1 MKIFKFGGA
10 SVKDAESIR
19 NVAKILNS
27 YASDKVLVVISAMA
41 KTTNLL
47 ETVTDSFINNKAD
60 LVSKM
65 NEFSSFHFNICNEL
79 FSDPNHPIFND
90 IENLCLELECLT
102 EKEVKDDYD
111 FVYDQIVSFG
121 ELIST
126 KIISTY
132 LLSQGIK
139 NKWVDA
145 RNFIFTNSNF
155 REASVNWSE
164 TEHIISTK
172 LKPFAEKSMVITQGF
187 IGKDRNNATTT
198 LGREGSD
205 YSAAIFAWCLNAES
219 VTIWKDVAGVM
230 NADPKKFANAEKID
244 SLSFDQAIELA
255 YYGASV
261 IHPKT
266 IQPLK
271 SKGIPLHVK
280 SFLNPS
286 ESGTVVK
293 EGNEF
298 NTDKI
303 CFIFK
308 ENQTLIT
315 LKTRDFSFVAENN
328 LQEIF
333 RILATHKVRVN
344 VMQNSAIS
352 FKMVVD
358 FNERKLSNIGKDLT
372 HSFETKQT
380 NNLRLVS
387 IYNHVGKEIPSDITS
402 GSKILLEQK
411 TDRVLHLLI
420 ADN

>member
-10 SVKDAESIR
+10 SVKDAESVK
-19 NVAKILNS
+19 NVAAILDNH
-27 YASDKVLVVISAMA
+27 ASDKVLVVISAMA

-47 ETVTDSFINNKAD
+47 ENVVDAFVYKKSEMTA
-60 LVSKM
+60 KM
-65 NEFSSFHFNICNEL
+65 NEFADFHIKLCKEL
-79 FSDPNHPIFND
+79 ITDDNHPIFND
-90 IENLCLELECLT
+90 LENIFLELECLT

-111 FVYDQIVSFG
+111 FVYDQIVSYG
-121 ELIST
+121 EIIST
-126 KIISTY
+126 KIVSAY
-132 LLSQGIK
+132 LLAQGIK

-155 REASVNWSE
+155 REAGVNWSE

-205 YSAAIFAWCLNAES
+205 YSAAIFAWCLNASS

-230 NADPKKFANAEKID
+230 NADPRKVNSAEKID

-271 SKGIPLHVK
+271 SKGIPLYVK
-280 SFLNPS
+280 SFVNPN
-286 ESGTVVK
+286 ETGTVVK
-293 EGNEF
+293 EGKEF
-298 NTDKI
+298 KTDKI

-308 ENQTLIT
+308 ENQCLLS
-315 LKTRDFSFVAENN
+315 LKTRDFSFVVENN

-333 RILATHKVRVN
+333 RILSVHKVRVN

-352 FKMVVD
+352 FKTIVD
-358 FNERKLSNIGKDLT
+358 CDERKLSKIIHDLEQ
-372 HSFETKQT
+372 SFEIKHTP
-380 NNLRLVS
+380 NLRLIS
-387 IYNHVGKEIPSDITS
+387 IYNHVGKIIPEFLTQE
-402 GSKILLEQK
+402 KKVLLEQK
-411 TDRVLHLLI
+411 TERVLHLVL
-420 ADN
+420 A

>member
-10 SVKDAESIR
+10 SVKDAASVR
-19 NVAKILNS
+19 NVANILNI
-27 YASDKVLVVISAMA
+27 YASERVLVVISAMA

-47 ETVTDSFINNKAD
+47 EHVVDSFLNKKSDLNDTIKEFATFHIKICKDLFAD
-60 LVSKM
+60 T
-65 NEFSSFHFNICNEL
+65 
-79 FSDPNHPIFND
+79 NHPIFNELD
-90 IENLCLELECLT
+90 NLFLELECMT
-102 EKEVKDDYD
+102 EKEVKDDFD
-111 FVYDQIVSFG
+111 FVYDQIVSLG

-126 KIISTY
+126 KIISAY

-155 REASVNWSE
+155 REANVNWTE
-164 TEHIISTK
+164 TEHIIVSK
-172 LKPFAEKSMVITQGF
+172 LKPFAERSMVITQGF

-230 NADPKKFANAEKID
+230 NADPKKFNDAEKID

-271 SKGIPLHVK
+271 SKGIPLFVK
-280 SFLNPS
+280 SFIDPS
-286 ESGTVVK
+286 KPGTIVS
-293 EGNEF
+293 EGSENKTEK
-298 NTDKI
+298 T
-303 CFIFK
+303 CYIFK
-308 ENQTLIT
+308 ENQCLLT

-333 RILATHKVRVN
+333 RILAANKVRVN

-352 FKMVVD
+352 FKAIVD
-358 FNERKLSNIGKDLT
+358 CDERKLTNIEKDLSY
-372 HSFETKQT
+372 SFEVKLL
-380 NNLRLVS
+380 NHLRLIS
-387 IYNHVGKEIPSDITS
+387 IYNHADSGIPPSLTNGKNIV
-402 GSKILLEQK
+402 LEQK
-411 TDRVLHLLI
+411 TSKVLHLVH
-420 ADN
+420 AV

>member
-10 SVKDAESIR
+10 SVKDAESVK
-19 NVAKILNS
+19 NVAAILDNH
-27 YASDKVLVVISAMA
+27 ASDKVLVVISAMA

-47 ETVTDSFINNKAD
+47 ENVVDAFVYKKSEMTA
-60 LVSKM
+60 KM
-65 NEFSSFHFNICNEL
+65 NEFADFHIKLCKEL
-79 FSDPNHPIFND
+79 ITDDNHPIFND
-90 IENLCLELECLT
+90 LENIFLELECLT

-111 FVYDQIVSFG
+111 FVYDQIVSYG
-121 ELIST
+121 EIIST
-126 KIISTY
+126 KIVSAY
-132 LLSQGIK
+132 LLAQGIK

-155 REASVNWSE
+155 REAGVNWSE
-164 TEHIISTK
+164 TEHIITSK

-230 NADPKKFANAEKID
+230 NADPKKFSYAEKID

-280 SFLNPS
+280 SFVNPN

-293 EGNEF
+293 EGKEF
-298 NTDKI
+298 KTDKI

-308 ENQTLIT
+308 ENQCLLS

-333 RILATHKVRVN
+333 RILSVHKVRVN

-352 FKMVVD
+352 FKTIVD
-358 FNERKLSNIGKDLT
+358 CDERKLSKIIHDLEQ
-372 HSFETKQT
+372 SFEIKHTP
-380 NNLRLVS
+380 NLRLIS
-387 IYNHVGKEIPSDITS
+387 IYNHVGKIIPEFLTQE
-402 GSKILLEQK
+402 KKVLLEQK
-411 TDRVLHLLI
+411 TERVLHLVL
-420 ADN
+420 A

>member
-10 SVKDAESIR
+10 SVKDAESVK
-19 NVAKILNS
+19 NVAAILDNH
-27 YASDKVLVVISAMA
+27 ASDKVLVVISAMA

-47 ETVTDSFINNKAD
+47 ENVVDAFVYKKSEMTA
-60 LVSKM
+60 KM
-65 NEFSSFHFNICNEL
+65 NEFADFHIKLCKEL
-79 FSDPNHPIFND
+79 ITDDNHPIFND
-90 IENLCLELECLT
+90 LENIFLELECLT

-111 FVYDQIVSFG
+111 FVYDQIVSYG
-121 ELIST
+121 EIIST
-126 KIISTY
+126 KIVSAY
-132 LLSQGIK
+132 LLAQGIK

-155 REASVNWSE
+155 REAGVNWSE

-205 YSAAIFAWCLNAES
+205 YSAAIFAWCLNASS

-230 NADPKKFANAEKID
+230 NADPRKVNSAEKID

-271 SKGIPLHVK
+271 SKGIPLYVK
-280 SFLNPS
+280 SFVNPN
-286 ESGTVVK
+286 ETGTVVK
-293 EGNEF
+293 EGKEF
-298 NTDKI
+298 KTDKI

-308 ENQTLIT
+308 ENQCLLS

-333 RILATHKVRVN
+333 RILSVHKVRVN

-352 FKMVVD
+352 FKTIVD
-358 FNERKLSNIGKDLT
+358 CDERKLSKIIHDLEQ
-372 HSFETKQT
+372 SFEIKHTP
-380 NNLRLVS
+380 NLRLIS
-387 IYNHVGKEIPSDITS
+387 IYNHVGKIIPEFLTQE
-402 GSKILLEQK
+402 KKVLLEQK
-411 TDRVLHLLI
+411 TERVLHLVL
-420 ADN
+420 A

>member
-10 SVKDAESIR
+10 SVKDAESVK
-19 NVAKILNS
+19 NVATILDNH
-27 YASDKVLVVISAMA
+27 ASDKVLVVISAMA

-47 ETVTDSFINNKAD
+47 ESVVDAFVYKKPEMTA
-60 LVSKM
+60 KM
-65 NEFSSFHFNICNEL
+65 NEFADFHIKLCKEL
-79 FSDPNHPIFND
+79 ITDDNHPIFND
-90 IENLCLELECLT
+90 LENIFLELECLT

-111 FVYDQIVSFG
+111 FVYDQIVSYG
-121 ELIST
+121 EIIST
-126 KIISTY
+126 KIVSAY
-132 LLSQGIK
+132 LLAQGIK

-155 REASVNWSE
+155 REAGVNWSE
-164 TEHIISTK
+164 TEHIITSK

-230 NADPKKFANAEKID
+230 NADPKKFSQAEKID

-280 SFLNPS
+280 SFVNPN

-293 EGNEF
+293 EGKEF
-298 NTDKI
+298 KTDKI

-308 ENQTLIT
+308 ENQCLLS

-333 RILATHKVRVN
+333 RILAAHKVRVN

-352 FKMVVD
+352 FKTIVD
-358 FNERKLSNIGKDLT
+358 CDERKLSNIIKDLEP
-372 HSFETKQT
+372 SFEIKHTAD
-380 NNLRLVS
+380 LRLVS
-387 IYNHVGKEIPSDITS
+387 IYNHVNKAIPDSLTQGK
-402 GSKILLEQK
+402 KVLLEQK
-411 TDRVLHLLI
+411 TERVLHLVLE
-420 ADN
+420 

>member
-10 SVKDAESIR
+10 SVKDAESVK
-19 NVAKILNS
+19 NVATILDNH
-27 YASDKVLVVISAMA
+27 ASDKVLVVISAMA

-47 ETVTDSFINNKAD
+47 ENVVDAFVYKKSEMTA
-60 LVSKM
+60 KM
-65 NEFSSFHFNICNEL
+65 NEFADFHIKLCKEL
-79 FSDPNHPIFND
+79 ITDDNHPIFND
-90 IENLCLELECLT
+90 LENIFLELECLT

-111 FVYDQIVSFG
+111 FVYDQIVSYG
-121 ELIST
+121 EIIST
-126 KIISTY
+126 KIVSAY
-132 LLSQGIK
+132 LLAQGIK

-155 REASVNWSE
+155 REAGVNWSE
-164 TEHIISTK
+164 TEHIITSK

-230 NADPKKFANAEKID
+230 NADPKKFSYAEKID

-280 SFLNPS
+280 SFVNPN

-293 EGNEF
+293 EGKEF
-298 NTDKI
+298 KTDKI

-308 ENQTLIT
+308 ENQCLLS

-333 RILATHKVRVN
+333 RILSVHKVRVN

-352 FKMVVD
+352 FKTIVD
-358 FNERKLSNIGKDLT
+358 CDERKLSKIIHDLEQ
-372 HSFETKQT
+372 SFEIKHTP
-380 NNLRLVS
+380 NLRLIS
-387 IYNHVGKEIPSDITS
+387 IYNHVGKIIPEFLTQE
-402 GSKILLEQK
+402 KKVLLEQK
-411 TDRVLHLLI
+411 TERVLHLVL
-420 ADN
+420 A